1 MGPEDRVAQ
10 VIKDVLKKFENQL
23 IGRELAARFS
33 SEINE
38 VLRTQADN
46 LGFRGPDEL
55 NFDLSACTPD
65 TLAVK
70 PGDRYTAFVL
80 FNATNG
86 IRTDFHRDD
95 CPLELDVNGAKVQYD
110 DHTGDLTMI
119 PVEPVDYIELTFKI

>member
-1 MGPEDRVAQ
+1 MDDKIYQ
-10 VIKDVLKKFENQL
+10 VIKDALKKCENQL

-65 TLAVK
+65 SLAVK
-70 PGDRYTAFVL
+70 PGDRYTAFVA

-86 IRTDFHRDD
+86 IRTDFHRDN
-95 CPLELDVNGAKVQYD
+95 CPLELDVNGTKVQYD
-110 DHTGDLTMI
+110 DSTGNLTMAA
-119 PVEPVDYIELTFKI
+119 VEPVEHIEITFKI